1 MKPVDLTEGKPWSQ
15 ILRFMLQ
22 MLLGNIAQQLYNTAD
37 SVIVGRYVGDLALA
51 AVGSAGPILNLLI
64 VLFVGIST
72 GAGQPMATMRVS
84 LLATFAVRLPL
95 AYLMVHLMRSP
106 DALYWSQLCAWTFG
120 TVYSYYLYRKGKWR
134 AGL

>member
-1 MKPVDLTEGKPWSQ
+1 MRLMR
-15 ILRFMLQ
+15 I
-22 MLLGNIAQQLYNTAD
+22 
-37 SVIVGRYVGDLALA
+37 LA
-51 AVGSAGPILNLLI
+51 AGYW
-64 VLFVGIST
+64 LFFLTQCFCGVMS
-72 GAGQPMATMRVS
+72 GASQPMATMRVS